1 MAPRRGK
8 LPKTLIHNLPDD
20 GFEWRSLYGQRP
32 LLSNQ
37 VARQINKA
45 LKRLLPI
52 FTEHE
57 ISRAII
63 KMFRAATDNISGP
76 ITSSPEQFW
85 GVVKQQVA
93 WLRDLDDHTILLFS
107 WAVCSAR
114 NVAHEHYTLELDL
127 QGKTVE
133 DYPMPTTETTR
144 AVTDFG
150 LKLRATQ
157 SFEVIEKLLPSWI
170 YDSHNQGDKAST
182 QAAFEQS
189 IEYANQGLTMFGN
202 ARNSGEAEGDE
213 DEEDEEGEEDEEDEE
228 DEDDDDV
235 EMGEAEEDEDVV
247 MEATFELAFR
257 PDSKGGIGI
266 PKIRLAE
273 SQNHSH

>member
-20 GFEWRSLYGQRP
+20 GFEWRSLYGRRP
-32 LLSNQ
+32 LLRGP
-37 VARQINKA
+37 VARQITKA

-57 ISRAII
+57 ISRAIM
-63 KMFRAATDNISGP
+63 KMFKAATDSINGP

-85 GVVKQQVA
+85 GVVKEQVV
-93 WLRDLDDHTILLFS
+93 WLRDLDEYAILLFS
-107 WAVCSAR
+107 WAVYSAR
-114 NVAHEHYTLELDL
+114 NVAYEHYTLELDL

-170 YDSHNQGDKAST
+170 YDSHNMGDAAST

-189 IEYANQGLTMFGN
+189 IEYVNQGLTMFGK
-202 ARNSGEAEGDE
+202 ARNSGEAEDDDDDDDDE
-213 DEEDEEGEEDEEDEE
+213 DEEDEDGEDEDEE
-228 DEDDDDV
+228 DEDDDDDDDDV
-235 EMGEAEEDEDVV
+235 EMGGVEEGEDVV
-247 MEATFELAFR
+247 MGDTFELAFR
-257 PDSKGGIGI
+257 P
-266 PKIRLAE
+266 R
-273 SQNHSH
+273 Q

>member
-1 MAPRRGK
+1 MAPGGGK
-8 LPKTLIHNLPDD
+8 LPKTLVHNLPDD
-20 GFEWRSLYGQRP
+20 GFEWRSLYRQRP

-37 VARQINKA
+37 VARQITKA
-45 LKRLLPI
+45 MKRLLPI
-52 FTEHE
+52 FTKHE
-57 ISRAII
+57 VSRAIM
-63 KMFRAATDNISGP
+63 KMFEAASNNISGP

-85 GVVKQQVA
+85 GVVKGQVT
-93 WLRDLDDHTILLFS
+93 WLRDLDEHTILLFS

-157 SFEVIEKLLPSWI
+157 SFEVMEKFLPSWI
-170 YDSHNQGDKAST
+170 YDSHNQGDEAST

-189 IEYANQGLTMFGN
+189 IEYVNQGLTMSGK
-202 ARNSGEAEGDE
+202 ARNSGEAEDDE
-213 DEEDEEGEEDEEDEE
+213 DEEDEDDEDEEGEEDEEDE
-228 DEDDDDV
+228 DDGDV

-247 MEATFELAFR
+247 MGATFELAFR
-257 PDSKGGIGI
+257 P
-266 PKIRLAE
+266 R
-273 SQNHSH
+273 Q